1 MEQTKYTL
9 SIAIVTRN
17 RPESLQRA
25 LESLSNQNTQA
36 FEIVI
41 SDDSNLE
48 EMIAANKELASAYG
62 AKHILG
68 PQNGLYANRNF
79 VARNCSGTHFR
90 TMDDD
95 HEFPDNHIKICL
107 EAIEQDPYAIWTI
120 GEYCPPDEN
129 RSLPAPIPGQ
139 LHPMGYSYSPA
150 DMTTYFGISCGATIY
165 PKKVV
170 EKNVLNLE
178 TYMFGILYL
187 EYGSRL
193 YNKGY

>member
-62 AKHILG
+62 AKHIISE
-68 PQNGLYANRNF
+68 QWTTIT
-79 VARNCSGTHFR
+79 SFR
-90 TMDDD
+90 
-95 HEFPDNHIKICL
+95 II
-107 EAIEQDPYAIWTI
+107 I
-120 GEYCPPDEN
+120 
-129 RSLPAPIPGQ
+129 
-139 LHPMGYSYSPA
+139 
-150 DMTTYFGISCGATIY
+150 
-165 PKKVV
+165 
-170 EKNVLNLE
+170 
-178 TYMFGILYL
+178 
-187 EYGSRL
+187 
-193 YNKGY
+193 